1 MYQLSFVEMY
11 RVAKGKPTPCEAFI
25 KEVCELTHRS
35 RSTVRKWVVGISEPD
50 SNIKHQLSKHYKTP
64 VNVLFPNS
72 DNSSDEKQ

>member
-1 MYQLSFVEMY
+1 MYQLSFVDMY
-11 RVAKGKPTPCEAFI
+11 RDAKGNPTACEAFI

-50 SNIKHQLSKHYKTP
+50 SNIKHQLSRHYKTP